1 MHRFITASFFSITLA
16 YLIPFVAHAN
26 LAYTDQQQLHSIV
39 KKISAKNIEKD
50 ITKLVSF
57 GTRHTLSETQSST
70 RGIGAARR
78 WIKAEFEAISAQ
90 CNNCLEVYFQK
101 DTVSGEKRIPEPTEV
116 VSVIAVLKGQTDPQ
130 RYVIMSGDIDS
141 RVTDPMNALSDSP
154 GANDNASG
162 VAGCSKQPES
172 FRSINLTVQLC
183 LLHLPVKNRVYSV
196 VKLWLL
202 RPKKTVG
209 ALKPY

>member
-162 VAGCSKQPES
+162 VAGVLEAARVLSKYK
-172 FRSINLTVQLC
+172 FNGSIVFAALAGEEQGLFGGKIMATQA
-183 LLHLPVKNRVYSV
+183 
-196 VKLWLL
+196 
-202 RPKKTVG
+202 KKRRL
-209 ALKPY
+209 AH